1 MTKQQQEC
9 VIFVGSEQ
17 FLQHTKE
24 LRKCL
29 LLPSL
34 LLVQIAKAVCAE
46 TWMWEAVRCD
56 EGLDGS
62 SDDVHKELGCT
73 L

>member
-1 MTKQQQEC
+1 MTEQQQKC
-9 VIFVGSEQ
+9 VFFVRPEQ

-24 LRKCL
+24 LHKCL

-46 TWMWEAVRCD
+46 TRRWEAA
-56 EGLDGS
+56 
-62 SDDVHKELGCT
+62 
-73 L
+73 